1 MIGLFMNNND
11 NQTIDQS
18 PYEVILSLLAE
29 DNSNITTVS
38 LSAITE
44 RFLSHI
50 DQLEEEASTEI
61 ADFLTVAAK
70 LLLIKSSLLLPT
82 FQVIEEDDE
91 VSLTD
96 RLKLYERFQAA
107 SEYIAEAWESE
118 WLLGVHPSI
127 TVEPEVAF
135 TWADNI
141 TADSLLA
148 SMQRVIHRNKP
159 PKPLPKTSIDKSVSL
174 KETISRLRT
183 VLKKGTKTSFWKHAD
198 KRSKTSVIVHF
209 LALLELTKL
218 GSVAPQQSAQFTD
231 ITLEGR

>member
-1 MIGLFMNNND
+1 MNNNIE
-11 NQTIDQS
+11 QITEQS
-18 PYEVILSLLAE
+18 PYEVILTLLAE
-29 DNSNITTVS
+29 DNRDITTVS

-44 RFLSHI
+44 RFLGYI
-50 DQLEEEASTEI
+50 DALDREASDEI

-107 SEYIAEAWESE
+107 SDYIAEAWESDR
-118 WLLGVHPSI
+118 LLGVHPAI
-127 TVEPEVAF
+127 TVEPEVCF
-135 TWADNI
+135 TWAENI
-141 TADSLLA
+141 TTDALRTA
-148 SMQRVIHRNKP
+148 MQRVITKNKP
-159 PKPLPKTSIDKSVSL
+159 PKPLPKTSIDKTVSL

-198 KRSKTSVIVHF
+198 KTSKTSVIIHF

-218 GSVAPQQSAQFTD
+218 GSVAPSQQSHFTD
-231 ITLEGR
+231 ITLEAR